1 MDTNLDVLGR
11 GCRQTGCGWMMRTV
25 NIVGV
30 PERNITS
37 ATREGRMRKILI
49 GFALVAAMVCP
60 LTASS
65 VAGLQESEDESDRFE
80 PKSAITCYDEVL
92 GWIRDWKTPDDYALP
107 NGCIGVWIGL
117 RWSGRLMGSFGDAAT
132 VDTQNTSN
140 RALTGAVRKA
150 MYRATER
157 AKGNDGDAVERS
169 DRVARLREVPCSL
182 EMQFAHDPIRLR
194 ATTVGQIG
202 EALRPGI
209 DGVLL
214 RIGDRIHSIFPV
226 EMVLNDQ
233 VPSSAIESLGA
244 NLGLAIGDFNAQLSD
259 GRIRAWRF
267 KVFHLAQES
276 PVEPATILHRGSHI
290 VPLASINAPELSAFA
305 DGLVDHLLASL
316 WPGEEPLGIM
326 GTYMADI
333 DRFDPLTATTADQA
347 LAAFALAHYASWQDS
362 RSSSKTSKARDA
374 AWDIV
379 NDLAAR
385 SSIDVQAVR
394 RPGAAAVVILALGEL
409 AGTAEA
415 STKVSSLRRQCLN
428 LVQSSFDTEKN
439 QFDERVAVSEQVVCA
454 LVLGTRTA
462 VDAVWRTTSFENQPS
477 VLPWLGW
484 AEQRL
489 AGPDGPIAAATG
501 LKTLRMRLWGTQ
513 VSIGDAPWGESDVQG
528 GLAFRGSQPPDWNTA
543 RPVTFLATMVGDP
556 RLTSSDG
563 DELSTEIVNLLS
575 AMRFLRQLSMR
586 EADRYR
592 IHDEK
597 RALNG
602 IRASLWSDREPVAAS
617 AMTLI
622 AVTEFEK
629 SLSLIEARLRKSSL
643 DGSRRESGVRR

>member
-1 MDTNLDVLGR
+1 METNLDVLGR
-11 GCRQTGCGWMMRTV
+11 SCRRTDWGWMMQTV
-25 NIVGV
+25 NIIGMPV
-30 PERNITS
+30 RNIPG
-37 ATREGRMRKILI
+37 ATWAGKMRKVLV
-49 GFALVAAMVCP
+49 GFALVAAMVFP
-60 LTASS
+60 LTANS

-80 PKSAITCYDEVL
+80 PKSAIACYDEVL
-92 GWIRDWKTPDDYALP
+92 EWIRAWKTPDDYALP
-107 NGCIGVWIGL
+107 SGCIGVWVGL
-117 RWSGRLMGSFGDAAT
+117 RWSGRLMGSFGEAETMDAAK
-132 VDTQNTSN
+132 TSN
-140 RALTGAVRKA
+140 RALTEAVRKA

-194 ATTVGQIG
+194 ATTAGRIG

-214 RIGDRIHSIFPV
+214 RIGDRIHSIFPI
-226 EMVLNDQ
+226 EMVINDQ
-233 VPSSAIESLGA
+233 VPSSAIESLCA
-244 NLGLAIGDFNAQLSD
+244 ELGLAIGDFNAQLSD

-267 KVFHLAQES
+267 KVLHLGQES
-276 PVEPATILHRGSHI
+276 PGDPATILHRGSHV
-290 VPLASINAPELSAFA
+290 VPLASIDAPQLSAFA

-326 GTYMADI
+326 GTYMADV
-333 DRFDPLTATTADQA
+333 DRFDPLTAMSADQA
-347 LAAFALAHYASWQDS
+347 LAAFALAHYATWMDS
-362 RSSSKTSKARDA
+362 RSSSKALKARDA

-394 RPGAAAVVILALGEL
+394 RPGVAAVVILAMDEL

-415 STKVSSLRRQCLN
+415 PMKISSLRRQCVN
-428 LVQSSFDTEKN
+428 LVESSFDTEKD
-439 QFDERVAVSEQVVCA
+439 QFDERVAVSEQAACA

-489 AGPDGPIAAATG
+489 AGPDGPIAAAAG
-501 LKTLRMRLWGTQ
+501 LKALRMRLWGTQ
-513 VSIGDAPWGESDVQG
+513 VSIGDVQWGESDAQG
-528 GLAFRGSQPPDWNTA
+528 GLAFRGSQPPDWNTS
-543 RPVTFLATMVGDP
+543 RPVTFLAAMLGDR
-556 RLTSSDG
+556 RLTGPDQI
-563 DELSTEIVNLLS
+563 ETSTEIVNLLS

-592 IHDEK
+592 IHNEK

-602 IRASLWSDREPVAAS
+602 IRASLWSDREPVAAT

-629 SLSLIEARLRKSSL
+629 SLSLIETRRRKLLL
-643 DGSRRESGVRR
+643 DGTHRESGVRR